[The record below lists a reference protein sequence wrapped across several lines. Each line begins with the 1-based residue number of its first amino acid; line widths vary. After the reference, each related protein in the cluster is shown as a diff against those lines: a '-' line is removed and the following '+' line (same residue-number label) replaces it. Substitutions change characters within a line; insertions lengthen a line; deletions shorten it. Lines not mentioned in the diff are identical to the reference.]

1 MHDGGHDASAAR
13 AARARA
19 RAGRISLVAAIVI
32 LLLKTS
38 AWWVTGSVSLL
49 SDAAESIVNVLA
61 AVTLFVALRL
71 AARGPD
77 REHPY
82 GHQKAEY
89 LSSAF
94 EASLILLAAGAI
106 GLTALQRLWA
116 PQPPENVALGL
127 AVAGVATLGNGALS
141 FYLQRAGRRWSSAA
155 LTANGRHVLTDVWTS
170 VGVILGLTL
179 VSVTGWLRLDPL
191 IALVVAVQVARE
203 GVRVL
208 GTNLSRLMDERL
220 PPDEE
225 QVILD
230 ALTRHPR
237 VLGFHRLRTRR
248 SGRARFAEVD
258 LFVDRDMSVGDAH
271 DVVAEVEDEVHGRL
285 SELTTTFHVEP
296 FEVGRRE
303 GNVAPAD
310 EFPADGGSRRA

>member
-1 MHDGGHDASAAR
+1 MGPSGGDVRAARGRAR
-13 AARARA
+13 AARV
-19 RAGRISLVAAIVI
+19 SLVAAVGI
-32 LLLKTS
+32 LLLKTA
-38 AWWVTGSVSLL
+38 AWVLTGSVSLL

-77 REHPY
+77 LEHPY

-94 EASLILLAAGAI
+94 EASLILVAAGAI
-106 GLTALQRLWA
+106 GVAAMQRLWD
-116 PQPPENVALGL
+116 PQPPENVVVGL
-127 AVAGVATLGNGALS
+127 VMAGAAAAGNGALAA
-141 FYLQRAGRRWSSAA
+141 YLQRAGRRWRSAA
-155 LTANGRHVLTDVWTS
+155 LTANARHVLTDVWTS
-170 VGVILGLTL
+170 LGVIAGVGL
-179 VSVTGWLRLDPL
+179 VAATGWLRLDPL
-191 IALVVAVQVARE
+191 VALVVAVQVGRE
-203 GVRVL
+203 GARVL

-225 QVILD
+225 RVILD
-230 ALTRHPR
+230 ALKGHPR

-271 DVVAEVEDEVHGRL
+271 DVVAQVEDEVHARL

-296 FEVGRRE
+296 FEEGRRE
-303 GNVAPAD
+303 GQVSPAD
-310 EFPADGGSRRA
+310 EFGDGADRRTT